1 MTHRE
6 LGMIR
11 NLLLALF
18 AFMAA
23 AISPAFAV
31 LKVDITSGYSQPM
44 PIAITQFQATTLAD
58 TPQGST
64 AELGSRISQVIAAD
78 LERSGLFRPI
88 DPKAFVI
95 APSLAEVDAPTF
107 AGWRTLAAQ
116 ALVTGRVSLQSDGML
131 MVEFRLWDV
140 FGETQMHGL
149 RLAGL
154 TPQNWRRLAHRTAD
168 EIYKRLTGEDG
179 YFDTRIVYI
188 AESGPK
194 KLRIKQLAIMDQDG
208 ANHRYL
214 TNGQSLVLTPRFS
227 PESQRITYLS
237 YFNGKPRVYL
247 YDLSTGRHEV
257 LGEFP
262 NMSFAPRFSPDGR
275 SVVMSLA
282 QNGNSDIYLMDIASK
297 AVRRLTSHPGID
309 TAPSF
314 SPDGTKLVFE
324 SNRGGSQ
331 QIYMMNVDGS
341 NVQRLSFGNGRYGT
355 PVWSPRGDL
364 IAFTRIADGKFRI
377 GVMRVDGSGERLL
390 TDSWADEGPTWSPN
404 GRVILFFR
412 TQRTAADGSGGLV
425 DLWSVDLTG
434 LNERKLPTPRDGSDP
449 AWSPLL
455 SR

>member
-1 MTHRE
+1 
-6 LGMIR
+6 MIR
-11 NLLLALF
+11 PFLVLMLLAFGF
-18 AFMAA
+18 AT
-23 AISPAFAV
+23 PAQAV

-44 PIAITQFQATTLAD
+44 PIAITPMIAGGTAATD
-58 TPQGST
+58 
-64 AELGSRISQVIAAD
+64 AELGARISQVIAAD

-88 DPKAFVI
+88 DPKAFVVQ
-95 APSLAEVDAPTF
+95 PDLAQVEQPQFPA
-107 AGWRTLAAQ
+107 WRTLAAQ
-116 ALVTGRVSLQSDGML
+116 ALVSGKVAAQADGS
-131 MVEFRLWDV
+131 VAVDFRLWDV
-140 FGETQMHGL
+140 FGEQQMLGA
-149 RLAGL
+149 RLTGSGKD
-154 TPQNWRRLAHRTAD
+154 WRYLAHRTAD
-168 EIYKRLTGEDG
+168 EIYKRLTGEEG
-179 YFDTRIVYI
+179 YFNTRIVYI

-247 YDLSTGRHEV
+247 YDLASGRHEV
-257 LGEFP
+257 LGDFP

-275 SVVMSLA
+275 SVVLSLA
-282 QNGNSDIYLMDIASK
+282 QNGNSDIYIMDIASK

-309 TAPSF
+309 TAASF
-314 SPDGTKLVFE
+314 SPDGAKLVFE

-331 QIYMMNVDGS
+331 QIYMMNADGS

-364 IAFTRIADGKFRI
+364 IAFTKIADGKFRI
-377 GVMRVDGSGERLL
+377 GVMRTDGSGERLL
-390 TDSWADEGPTWSPN
+390 TDAWADEGPTWSPN

-412 TQRTAADGSGGLV
+412 TQRTAADGSGGIV

-434 LNERKLPTPRDGSDP
+434 LNERKVPTPRDGSDP